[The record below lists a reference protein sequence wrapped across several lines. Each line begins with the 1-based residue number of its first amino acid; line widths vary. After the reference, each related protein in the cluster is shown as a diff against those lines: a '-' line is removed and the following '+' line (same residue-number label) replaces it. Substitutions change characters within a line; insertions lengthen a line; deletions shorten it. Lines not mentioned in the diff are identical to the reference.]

1 MTQVTLNIED
11 QSSWKLIRDMMKH
24 LPGISIAPKA
34 RKRKTGLDKALEEI
48 RRGEVIRYDSVDDL
62 INHINSL

>member
-24 LPGISIAPKA
+24 LPGISIARST

-48 RRGEVIRYDSVDDL
+48 RRGEVDHHETVDDFFKAMG
-62 INHINSL
+62 I